1 MVILQNESMI
11 SYKPLWETMKRKNIT
26 KYSLVKDYGLSNG
39 TIDRLR
45 NNDHISTYTIERL
58 CIILDCTPNDIL
70 IIINDK

>member
-11 SYKPLWETMKRKNIT
+11 NYKPLWETMKRKNIT

>member
-11 SYKPLWETMKRKNIT
+11 SYKPLWETMKKRNIT

-45 NNDHISTYTIERL
+45 NNDYISTYTIERL

>member
-45 NNDHISTYTIERL
+45 NNDHISTYTIEKL

>member
-45 NNDHISTYTIERL
+45 NNDHICTYTIERL

>member
-11 SYKPLWETMKRKNIT
+11 SYKPLWETMKKRNIT

-45 NNDHISTYTIERL
+45 NNDHISTYTIEKL

>member
-1 MVILQNESMI
+1 MCQKKKTI
-11 SYKPLWETMKRKNIT
+11 YRTNIT
-26 KYSLVKDYGLSNG
+26 KYSLVKDYELSNG

-45 NNDHISTYTIERL
+45 NNDHISTYSIEKL

>member
-1 MVILQNESMI
+1 MVVLQNESMI
-11 SYKPLWETMKRKNIT
+11 SYKPLWETMKKRNIT

-45 NNDHISTYTIERL
+45 NNDHISTYTIEKL

>member
-11 SYKPLWETMKRKNIT
+11 SYKPLWETMKKRNIT

>member
-11 SYKPLWETMKRKNIT
+11 SYKPLWETMKKRNIT

-45 NNDHISTYTIERL
+45 NNDHISTYTIEKL
-58 CIILDCTPNDIL
+58 CIILKCTPNDIL

>member
-11 SYKPLWETMKRKNIT
+11 SYKPLWETMKKRNIT
-26 KYSLVKDYGLSNG
+26 KYSLGLSNG

-45 NNDHISTYTIERL
+45 NNDHISTYTIEKL